1 MNTTVINVKTDKQL
15 KAKAQKVA
23 KEMGLSLGTII
34 NHSLR
39 ELVQEKMVVFSVPL
53 VPNKKTERLIK
64 EVERDIK
71 LGRNISRGFSAGK
84 EMDEYLANA

>member
-15 KAKAQKVA
+15 KVKAQKIA

-39 ELVQEKMVVFSVPL
+39 ELVREKRVVFSVPL
-53 VPNKKTERLIK
+53 VPNKQTRRLIR
-64 EVERDIK
+64 EVEKDLR
-71 LGRNISRGFSAGK
+71 LGPNILPTFS
-84 EMDEYLANA
+84 N

>member
-15 KAKAQKVA
+15 KVKAQKIA

-39 ELVQEKMVVFSVPL
+39 ELVQEKRVVFSVPL
-53 VPNKKTERLIK
+53 VPNKKTERLIR
-64 EVERDIK
+64 EVEKDIR
-71 LGRNISRGFSAGK
+71 LGRNISPSFTNGE
-84 EMDEYLANA
+84 EMDRYLAKV